1 MKDQSKPSI
10 LHVIQTLG
18 PGGAE
23 RLLVTYLS
31 NPVLKNEFN
40 HIVVLTAVRDVHKK
54 CQETFLVNAME
65 DIGVEVIGTGS
76 PGPRNLLKSIFRLR
90 KIIKT
95 RNIRLVHSHLIWS
108 NIAGRMAG
116 RLSKIPV
123 ISSFHNSDYDPQV
136 VASFTAP
143 RWKQNFIKWLDG
155 ITARNC
161 DSISIAVSHYVARHV
176 HEHLRI
182 QYEKMEVVHNP
193 VDLTH
198 IKPTLI
204 NARQNKRELLGI
216 ANGSKI
222 IVSVG
227 RVTDQKGF
235 IELVEAFDQL
245 CAEIPE
251 FHLNLVIIGALVDSN
266 YLSKLKIQISQA
278 SSKDRIHLTGAQADI
293 GNWLAAAD
301 QFVFPSKFE
310 GLGIALAEAMGVGL
324 PCVATNIGPIP
335 ELIEN
340 EKTGL
345 LVEMNDQDQL
355 VKAMKKLIIDE
366 EYAHSLGK
374 AASKFIFDHF
384 NENDKSAQLYH
395 IYKRLIDF

>member
-1 MKDQSKPSI
+1 MKHQSKPAI

-31 NPVLKNEFN
+31 NPVLKNEFH
-40 HIVVLTAVRDVHKK
+40 HIVVLTDIADVHEK
-54 CQETFLVNAME
+54 CQGTFLVKALE
-65 DIGVEVIGTGS
+65 DIGVEVVATDS
-76 PGPRNLLKSIFRLR
+76 PGPWNLIRSIFRLR
-90 KIIKT
+90 KVIKT

-108 NIAGRMAG
+108 NIAGRIAA
-116 RLSKIPV
+116 RLTKVPV

-143 RWKQNFIKWLDG
+143 RWKQNLIKWLDG
-155 ITARNC
+155 MTARDC

-182 QYEKMEVVHNP
+182 KYEKIEVVHNP

-198 IKPTLI
+198 IKPTL
-204 NARQNKRELLGI
+204 NNQRQDKRQILGI
-216 ANGSKI
+216 PNDSKI
-222 IVSVG
+222 IISVG
-227 RVTDQKGF
+227 RVTDQKAF

-245 CAEIPE
+245 STEISG
-251 FHLNLVIIGALVDSN
+251 FHLNLVIVGAMVDSN
-266 YLSKLKIQISQA
+266 YLSKLRFQISQA
-278 SSKDRIHLTGAQADI
+278 TSKDKIHLTGAQADI
-293 GNWLAAAD
+293 GNWLAASD
-301 QFVFPSKFE
+301 LFVFPSKFE

-345 LVEMNDQDQL
+345 LVEMNNHNQL
-355 VKAMKKLIIDE
+355 VQAMKKMILDE
-366 EYAHSLGK
+366 TYANSLGK
-374 AASKFIFDHF
+374 AASEFILDHF
-384 NENDKSAQLYH
+384 NETEKSEQLFNL
-395 IYKRLIDF
+395 YKRLMNI